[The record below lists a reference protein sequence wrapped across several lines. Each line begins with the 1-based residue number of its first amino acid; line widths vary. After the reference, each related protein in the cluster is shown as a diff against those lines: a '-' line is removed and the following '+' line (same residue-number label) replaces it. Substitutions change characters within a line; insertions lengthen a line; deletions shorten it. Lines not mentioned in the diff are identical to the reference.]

1 MVCTLTNTIYKP
13 FPQWPAFRAAPVHWG
28 RDHTPLHPSEFCFS
42 FAYCKNL
49 VSLLPTFFSWS
60 PSAVTT
66 AAQYLLSANH
76 TICTSSESISFFI
89 ILLSLFNVSLWLWLP
104 AYWDNPELYTSAALS
119 IFPFFSCLQTYL
131 NFHLYFWHL
140 YRCSH
145 CHKQASAI
153 SSQISSI
160 RSAISSADCSKSP
173 PLSSSW
179 CNQHQAAFIL
189 EITVR
194 EMYSKGKAGKKKK
207 LMWVKHAGLCRGLS
221 VSKRTF

>member
-1 MVCTLTNTIYKP
+1 MASLQSSSCALRKGSHT
-13 FPQWPAFRAAPVHWG
+13 AAPKWVLFQLCLLQEPGFSSSHFLLLISFCCYNSCTVFALCKS
-28 RDHTPLHPSEFCFS
+28 HYLHKFWE
-42 FAYCKNL
+42 
-49 VSLLPTFFSWS
+49 
-60 PSAVTT
+60 
-66 AAQYLLSANH
+66 YLF
-76 TICTSSESISFFI
+76 FFI
-89 ILLSLFNVSLWLWLP
+89 ILLSLFNISLWLWLL

-173 PLSSSW
+173 PLFSSW
-179 CNQHQAAFIL
+179 CNQHRAAFIL

-194 EMYSKGKAGKKKK
+194 EMYSKGKAGKKKN
-207 LMWVKHAGLCRGLS
+207 
-221 VSKRTF
+221 